1 MTTGTGQSSDGALDV
16 QLSPPGDEER
26 SASNLLAAMK
36 RFGIDY
42 PVAQDNGYRTWN
54 AYGTR
59 FWPAL
64 YLADGDGRNMAP
76 PRRGGTIA
84 TDEASGT
91 SPLPGTRWNT

>member
-1 MTTGTGQSSDGALDV
+1 M
-16 QLSPPGDEER
+16 
-26 SASNLLAAMK
+26 M

-59 FWPAL
+59 FR
-64 YLADGDGRNMAP
+64 DDRDMAP